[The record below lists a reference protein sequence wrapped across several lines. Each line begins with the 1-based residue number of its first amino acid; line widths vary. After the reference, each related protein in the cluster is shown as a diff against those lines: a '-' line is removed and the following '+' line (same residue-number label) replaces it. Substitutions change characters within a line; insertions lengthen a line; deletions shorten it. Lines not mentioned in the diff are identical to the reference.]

1 MSFYNIPLYKDYTED
16 PYHKNLY
23 YNTLSNKFAEIPEC
37 FTLTEQSEKL
47 EELKEKRM
55 VIPSSLNE
63 AEQYKQMQVQA
74 IENDYPSS
82 DYLLTTDDRLLR
94 YNTNEVK
101 IMSPIEFISEEG

>member
-1 MSFYNIPLYKDYTED
+1 MNFKLSFYNIKLYKDYTED
-16 PYHKNLY
+16 TQYKNLY

-55 VIPSSLNE
+55 VVPSSLNE

-74 IENDYPSS
+74 IENDYPSNVS
-82 DYLLTTDDRLLR
+82 LVIVYDCFL
-94 YNTNEVK
+94 
-101 IMSPIEFISEEG
+101 PIISEL